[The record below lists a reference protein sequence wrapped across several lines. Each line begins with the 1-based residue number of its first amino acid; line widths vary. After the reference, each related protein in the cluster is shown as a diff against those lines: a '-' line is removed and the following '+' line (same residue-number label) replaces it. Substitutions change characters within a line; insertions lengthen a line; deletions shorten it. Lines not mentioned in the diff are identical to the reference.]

1 MECQRNKG
9 LKAIGLILHGTQ
21 AEQMI
26 DTVFVVLD
34 VTVQHGRVRPQ
45 ANLMSRARS
54 VQPFLAV
61 NLVIAD
67 DMPNMIAEN
76 LRPASGKRIDP
87 SFFQLYKRL
96 SNRELGSL
104 GQVGNLDHRERLQ
117 VHLRKA
123 LLQSGNKIEKIL
135 KWKVGMKSADNM
147 KLRYRLAVS
156 GSSRLVGF
164 LKSHG
169 VG

>member
-34 VTVQHGRVRPQ
+34 VTVQHGRIRPQ

-104 GQVGNLDHRERLQ
+104 GQVGNLHHRERLQ
-117 VHLRKA
+117 GHLKA
-123 LLQSGNKIEKIL
+123 FTMVEVSYLAKRAKLSIQSGNKIEKIL
-135 KWKVGMKSADNM
+135 KWKVGM
-147 KLRYRLAVS
+147 
-156 GSSRLVGF
+156 
-164 LKSHG
+164 
-169 VG
+169 